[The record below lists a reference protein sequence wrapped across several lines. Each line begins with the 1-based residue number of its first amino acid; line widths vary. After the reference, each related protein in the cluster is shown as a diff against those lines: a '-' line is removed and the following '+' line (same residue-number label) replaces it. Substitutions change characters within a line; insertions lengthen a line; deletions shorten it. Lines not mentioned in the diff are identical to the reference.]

1 MNSFIT
7 RTRNVLRVLGLQTHK
22 LLTLGP
28 KRHIYYAV
36 SFNQSEGSILSLME
50 LSKRPSYTKA
60 ILLEYNTLKGV
71 KSYRAKEVSK

>member
-1 MNSFIT
+1 MLSAYGMTIS
-7 RTRNVLRVLGLQTHK
+7 
-22 LLTLGP
+22 
-28 KRHIYYAV
+28 YAV